1 MKLTVSLAFF
11 AIRSD
16 FLFFFSSF
24 FGMTVIPIMD
34 SSMWL
39 TYESKFNQFNVL
51 IHIYYLSL
59 LWRHLLY
66 EEKIFYLLIFV
77 AFVLSLNL
85 IINRCLWRS

>member
-24 FGMTVIPIMD
+24 FGMTVIPNMD

-51 IHIYYLSL
+51 IHIY
-59 LWRHLLY
+59 
-66 EEKIFYLLIFV
+66 
-77 AFVLSLNL
+77 
-85 IINRCLWRS
+85 